1 MVEDDRLGGDHS
13 TIAMEPRELA
23 APRLEPLESPFDGHC
38 ASDSCGGHSG
48 PPCEPREPCEP
59 CEPGIVTDNLDNNI
73 ANGPLPASPSWV
85 PPLLSTISSP
95 YSTSTL
101 PTALHWAP
109 SGHLLAVSS
118 SDAKVRLFSVEG
130 EQEEGVGEGE
140 GRRLGAPL
148 VVGSAESVYDM
159 CWCPGE
165 GASLALTGRY
175 QPIQVWR
182 VGGGGASIEATY
194 KCINQLDE
202 LSHAHSLAAT
212 CELLYA
218 GLRGEVRV
226 FDRRRPGRESTAHL
240 LAGRR
245 GITSCLALHPTLP
258 VYAAGSYDRSTGLYT
273 TEGEMLCLLEGQQG
287 GVTQVTFT
295 ADGTRLYTGGRKDG
309 ELVGWDLRQPGR
321 VLHTL
326 QREAATNQRV
336 QFTLSPCQQLLAS
349 AGTDGSVRVWRLAD
363 APDAQG
369 VVAPCRAW
377 LLHGDAVTGVGW
389 RGGGATPL
397 LATCSGQRRF
407 ADSEGVVEEGEA
419 CVRLWGLE

>member
-1 MVEDDRLGGDHS
+1 MVEDGPL
-13 TIAMEPRELA
+13 AMGPSELDTS
-23 APRLEPLESPFDGHC
+23 PMDPEDSPFDGHC
-38 ASDSCGGHSG
+38 DSDSCGGHSG
-48 PPCEPREPCEP
+48 PPCEPCEP
-59 CEPGIVTDNLDNNI
+59 QAVADLPALDT
-73 ANGPLPASPSWV
+73 GPLPASPAWV
-85 PPLLSTISSP
+85 PPLLSTVTSP
-95 YSTSTL
+95 YSPSTL

-109 SGHLLAVSS
+109 SGNLLAVSS
-118 SDAKVRLFSVEG
+118 SDAKVRLFPVKDW
-130 EQEEGVGEGE
+130 EE
-140 GRRLGAPL
+140 RKLGAPL

-175 QPIQVWR
+175 QPVQVWA
-182 VGGGGASIEATY
+182 VGEGGASIEATY

-202 LSHAHSLAAT
+202 LSHAHSVAAT
-212 CELLYA
+212 GELLYA

-245 GITSCLALHPTLP
+245 GITSCLALHPALP

-273 TEGEMLCLLEGQQG
+273 TQGEMLCLLQGQRG

-295 ADGTRLYTGGRKDG
+295 ADGTRLYTGGRKDM
-309 ELVGWDLRQPGR
+309 EIVGWDLRQPGR

-363 APDAQG
+363 APDARG

-377 LLHGDAVTGVGW
+377 MLHGDAVTGVGW
-389 RGGGATPL
+389 RGGGAAPL

-407 ADSEGVVEEGEA
+407 ADSEGAVEEGEA